1 SLDVIGARFVA
12 RHLVASSPGASLVQ
26 GTTGYSVKGPKPTS
40 AVVDAVVE
48 VAPDSAP
55 IVRVRKGYDG
65 EATGTVERRNA
76 VPTVVTTL
84 IDTRHDGDYIVTE
97 SVTPAALVGEGL
109 TVPQVDPRRLV
120 LAFYYPWFT
129 EKTFQQKT
137 VWADRPDGP
146 YRTDDAGDVHAMVA
160 QAAANGIDGFISAW
174 GGSPDDEQRADLLY
188 QAALDQGNFF
198 VVPHLEVGI
207 LADQGGDLA
216 VEQAGRAALAR
227 ATHPAYLRTG
237 GLPVLMVYSART
249 IGAVRWTA
257 IRQQLEATAGPLFV
271 VGDDRDPAYGFDG
284 FHLYNPNSMDASQLS
299 KYDKA
304 AAEELRMPAQVDPTV
319 KQRLWMGTV
328 SPGMNTMLGP
338 FGTYR
343 SRDGGQRYDQTW
355 SAALASAP
363 EWIAVTSWNEWYES
377 THVSLSKNAGGRA
390 LAQTQWWSAQF

>member
-1 SLDVIGARFVA
+1 
-12 RHLVASSPGASLVQ
+12 
-26 GTTGYSVKGPKPTS
+26 
-40 AVVDAVVE
+40 
-48 VAPDSAP
+48 
-55 IVRVRKGYDG
+55 
-65 EATGTVERRNA
+65 
-76 VPTVVTTL
+76 
-84 IDTRHDGDYIVTE
+84 
-97 SVTPAALVGEGL
+97 
-109 TVPQVDPRRLV
+109 
-120 LAFYYPWFT
+120 
-129 EKTFQQKT
+129 
-137 VWADRPDGP
+137 
-146 YRTDDAGDVHAMVA
+146 MVA